1 MPTIFRKTAKGV
13 SEIETRAHRL
23 PPRMRS
29 ALILVDGK
37 RDTADL
43 RALITQQPDETLRAL
58 SEQGFIEAVGE
69 TLPESGPVPLDG
81 TPVPAAP
88 ASPAAAPAAAD
99 AGKPSVEFEAFRRLA
114 VRLLND
120 ELGPAAEQLSMRMEK
135 SRSLAELQPLLQQA
149 VNLVG
154 NVRGRAAAQNFASRF
169 PF

>member
-1 MPTIFRKTAKGV
+1 MPTIYRKTAKGV
-13 SEIETRAHRL
+13 AEIETRAHRL
-23 PPRMRS
+23 PPRLRS

-37 RDTADL
+37 RDSDDL
-43 RALITQQPDETLRAL
+43 RGLVPTQADEALAFLQGE
-58 SEQGFIEAVGE
+58 GFIEAVGE
-69 TLPESGPVPLDG
+69 TLPSNGEV
-81 TPVPAAP
+81 AA
-88 ASPAAAPAAAD
+88 PAAAPALAASP
-99 AGKPSVEFEAFRRLA
+99 APAPAPAAAERPSADFEAFRRLA

-154 NVRGRAAAQNFASRF
+154 NVRGRSAAQSFASKF

>member
-1 MPTIFRKTAKGV
+1 MPTIYRKTAKGV
-13 SEIETRAHRL
+13 AEIETRAHRL

-43 RALITQQPDETLRAL
+43 RALITQQADETLRSL
-58 SEQGFIEAVGE
+58 FDQGFIEVVGE

-81 TPVPAAP
+81 ALAAP
-88 ASPAAAPAAAD
+88 APPPAPAEPAR
-99 AGKPSVEFEAFRRLA
+99 PSVEFEAFRRLA

-154 NVRGRAAAQNFASRF
+154 NMRGRAAAQNFASRF